1 MTVVLATKR
10 IFLYLCQLFQIT
22 LLNYYYSDIAKYELV
37 LPPLLGT

>member
-10 IFLYLCQLFQIT
+10 ILYLCQLFQIT
-22 LLNYYYSDIAKYELV
+22 LLNYYYSNIAKYELV